1 VQQETP
7 LPSIRN
13 EILIVLLAL
22 ASVLLLVLEV
32 VSDLKPHQRWLVERV
47 DLAIAVIFL
56 VEWLWRLKNAER
68 KSAFLRSSW
77 WELLAAIPITSD
89 VTRALRGLRLLR
101 ILRIVRLAVRFN
113 ILLGHLRKFGESTR
127 LLAITT
133 TVISIVVC
141 GALGFHY
148 FEFGLNPN
156 VHTFWDSIWWSFM
169 TITTVGYG
177 DIYPHTTGGRIVAIL
192 LMVLGLGTFGV
203 YAGVVGAWIVERHR
217 EDA

>member
-1 VQQETP
+1 MQETSFR
-7 LPSIRN
+7 SIRN

-68 KSAFLRSSW
+68 KAAFLRSSW

-101 ILRIVRLAVRFN
+101 ILRIIRLAVRFN
-113 ILLGHLRKFGESTR
+113 ILLGHLREFGESTR

-133 TVISIVVC
+133 TVTSIVVC

-156 VHTFWDSIWWSFM
+156 VRTFWDSIWWSFM

-177 DIYPHTTGGRIVAIL
+177 DIYPHTTGGRIIAIL

-203 YAGVVGAWIVERHR
+203 YAGVVGAWIVERRR